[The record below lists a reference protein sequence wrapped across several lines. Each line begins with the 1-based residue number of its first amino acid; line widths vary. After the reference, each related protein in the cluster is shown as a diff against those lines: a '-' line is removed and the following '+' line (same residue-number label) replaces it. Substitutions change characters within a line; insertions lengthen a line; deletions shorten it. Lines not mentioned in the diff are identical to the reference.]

1 MAGDAAAALAA
12 GPMGARLRAPV
23 RTRGARR
30 VLIFV
35 AFAFVTVFLVLP
47 LGVIFAEAFS
57 LGARA
62 YVAALADPDVRAAL
76 WLTAGIALAAVPL
89 NTVFGLI
96 ASWCLA
102 RFRFRGRGAIV
113 TLTELPLSISPVV
126 AGLLLVLLF
135 WRGGLLGAFL
145 EAHGIHIIFAV
156 PGMVLATIFV
166 TVPYVARELIPLVE
180 AQGSEEEEAAITLGA
195 SGWQTF
201 FRVSLPK
208 LRWGLLYGVL
218 LCNARAIGEFGA
230 VSVVSGAVPGQ
241 TNTLPLEIQALYDGY
256 RVQGAFAAASLL
268 AGLAIVT
275 LLLKAALE
283 WRHRDELSA
292 ARRARAE

>member
-1 MAGDAAAALAA
+1 
-12 GPMGARLRAPV
+12 
-23 RTRGARR
+23 
-30 VLIFV
+30 
-35 AFAFVTVFLVLP
+35 VLP
-47 LGVIFAEAFS
+47 LGVIFTEAFS

-62 YVAALADPDVRAAL
+62 YAAALADPDVEAAL
-76 WLTAGIALAAVPL
+76 WLTIGIAVVAVPL
-89 NTVFGLI
+89 NTVFGLA

-102 RFRFRGRGAIV
+102 RFHFRGRSALI
-113 TLTELPLSISPVV
+113 TMIELPLSVSPVV
-126 AGLLLVLLF
+126 AGLLLILLF
-135 WRGGLLGAFL
+135 GRGGLLGAFL
-145 EAHGIHIIFAV
+145 EGHGIRIIFAV

-166 TVPYVARELIPLVE
+166 TFPFVARELIPLAE

-230 VSVVSGAVPGQ
+230 VSVVSGQVPGQ
-241 TNTLPLEIQALYDGY
+241 TNTLPLEVQALYDGY
-256 RVQGAFAAASLL
+256 RVQAAFAASSLL

-275 LLLKAALE
+275 LVLKATLE
-283 WRHRDELSA
+283 WRHRDEIRA
-292 ARRARAE
+292 TRRAHT